1 MYTNQTIEVR
11 AKFEDKV
18 FSALETYSNIHRGSG
33 HNAEVT
39 ERLYKEAGETVLNY
53 LELDH
58 RKYTVIFCSPR
69 RADMLC
75 NQMVPGSYRVLSSA
89 DVGLPVG
96 LRAVAAKKRSLP
108 VVLPFLNGGGT
119 ARLLAADWV
128 VRAGVPGR
136 YEAGTP
142 AIISVIAFAE
152 AIRVKQTEGKD
163 ADYPN
168 PDQAHS
174 SENVLSADEFNGLSG
189 RELLNRLRESVV
201 GHNHLVGNAEGAKP
215 YVHLDNAASTRTFA
229 PVWEAVRKTWQLGPE
244 GKKQVVREADRVI
257 SEFLGAPLSE
267 YNILYS
273 SNTTEA
279 INLVAENLVH
289 DATPGTVVL
298 NTLLEHNSN
307 DLPWRY
313 AGNLDLVRV
322 GIDRDGF
329 VNLKVLEQTLREYNE
344 ERLHG
349 DNRIR
354 LVAVSGASNVL
365 GIFNDMKTISALVH
379 RYGARLLVDAAQ
391 LVAHRTIDM
400 AGWGIDY
407 LAFSAHKVYAP
418 FGTGVLIC
426 RKALLNFSDT
436 EMELIRSSGEENA
449 GGIAGLVK
457 SLILLRRVG
466 MDLIQEEESAL
477 TGYALRS
484 MAEIPEVK
492 IFGIK
497 DPDSPAFRN
506 RGGVISFGV
515 GRKISTSVAA
525 SLAAGGFGVRSGC
538 HCAHMLVK
546 FILDVPRSLENF
558 QRVLVVLFPKLNLPG
573 VVRIS
578 FGIENTQADIDRLMV
593 EMGKIAG
600 SRN

>member
-1 MYTNQTIEVR
+1 
-11 AKFEDKV
+11 
-18 FSALETYSNIHRGSG
+18 
-33 HNAEVT
+33 
-39 ERLYKEAGETVLNY
+39 
-53 LELDH
+53 
-58 RKYTVIFCSPR
+58 
-69 RADMLC
+69 
-75 NQMVPGSYRVLSSA
+75 
-89 DVGLPVG
+89 
-96 LRAVAAKKRSLP
+96 
-108 VVLPFLNGGGT
+108 
-119 ARLLAADWV
+119 
-128 VRAGVPGR
+128 
-136 YEAGTP
+136 
-142 AIISVIAFAE
+142 
-152 AIRVKQTEGKD
+152 
-163 ADYPN
+163 
-168 PDQAHS
+168 
-174 SENVLSADEFNGLSG
+174 
-189 RELLNRLRESVV
+189 
-201 GHNHLVGNAEGAKP
+201 
-215 YVHLDNAASTRTFA
+215 
-229 PVWEAVRKTWQLGPE
+229 VWEAVRKTWQLGPE

>member
-152 AIRVKQTEGKD
+152 AIRAKQTEGKD